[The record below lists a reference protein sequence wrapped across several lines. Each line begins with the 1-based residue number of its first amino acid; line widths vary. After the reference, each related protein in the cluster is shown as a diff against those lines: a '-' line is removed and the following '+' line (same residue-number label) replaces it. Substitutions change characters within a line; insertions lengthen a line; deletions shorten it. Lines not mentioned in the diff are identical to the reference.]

1 MLLRTGSK
9 LLVLDDE
16 ANKEKNKR
24 ETNSSSE
31 ENNGKSDLDHY
42 DDLFISDGKVL

>member
-9 LLVLDDE
+9 LLVLDNE

-31 ENNGKSDLDHY
+31 ENNSKFDLDHC